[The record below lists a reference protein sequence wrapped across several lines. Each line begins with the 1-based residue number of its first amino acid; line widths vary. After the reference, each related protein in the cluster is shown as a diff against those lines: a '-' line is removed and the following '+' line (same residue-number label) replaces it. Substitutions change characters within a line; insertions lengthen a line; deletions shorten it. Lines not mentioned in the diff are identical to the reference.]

1 MDAAAMR
8 VAHDND
14 VLDVEVFNS
23 VFNGALITE
32 QGFEACV
39 TAGTNAAT
47 FLITNK
53 SPGLQC
59 KRIAGSTLE
68 SQQATTS
75 VLGFWAFSSDSK
87 YCLSFK
93 K

>member
-1 MDAAAMR
+1 MDAAAMTTMCSTLR
-8 VAHDND
+8 C
-14 VLDVEVFNS
+14 LTPYS
-23 VFNGALITE
+23 MALITE